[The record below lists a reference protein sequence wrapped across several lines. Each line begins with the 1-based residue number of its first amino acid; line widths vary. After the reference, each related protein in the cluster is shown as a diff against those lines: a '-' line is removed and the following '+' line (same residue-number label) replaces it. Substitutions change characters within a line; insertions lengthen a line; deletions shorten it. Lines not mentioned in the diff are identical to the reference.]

1 MIQER
6 ILCVSVG
13 WICVALFVA
22 GLAYATYM
30 YRKGKD
36 RKLVLVWLC
45 QIAVL
50 VAVAF
55 IAFTMP
61 EFYREKQ
68 RRMWNEVRKN
78 GYILTLNGKRP
89 NRKEER
95 KIVKKKNRS
104 KYILNDIYDDE
115 KRVDVRPKENAPIQ
129 EVRGFELP

>member
-22 GLAYATYM
+22 GLVYAIYM

-68 RRMWNEVRKN
+68 RRMWKEVRKN

-115 KRVDVRPKENAPIQ
+115 KRVDVRPKENAPIK
-129 EVRGFELP
+129 EVRGF